1 MNGVN
6 MLQNRPLT
14 TAEAK
19 LMIEQLDT
27 IADRLFSAGYNTLGN
42 SVQETVYCMEANLAE
57 QLEAKE
63 A

>member
-6 MLQNRPLT
+6 MQNKPLT
-14 TAEAK
+14 QLEAEA
-19 LMIEQLDT
+19 MITQLEAV
-27 IADRLFSAGYNTLGN
+27 ADRLFLAGYNTLGN
-42 SVQETVYCMEANLAE
+42 NIQETVYCMEANLAE